1 MKEEDGA
8 KRLVVGDGSFQEHLK
23 LIHKKCLVVCT
34 RHYWQWLKAYN
45 LTDWTR
51 CRRPWSSPSQSQL
64 RLGKATIKQLN
75 PQFSLRLN
83 RIQTHTFEI
92 LPTLEVI
99 VAGCTRSVVV
109 PN

>member
-1 MKEEDGA
+1 MHLHIYQITIVTVLIVA
-8 KRLVVGDGSFQEHLK
+8 VVAASTA
-23 LIHKKCLVVCT
+23 VVIIVVV
-34 RHYWQWLKAYN
+34 KSSPA
-45 LTDWTR
+45 
-51 CRRPWSSPSQSQL
+51 SSPSQSQL

-99 VAGCTRSVVV
+99 VTGCTRSVVV